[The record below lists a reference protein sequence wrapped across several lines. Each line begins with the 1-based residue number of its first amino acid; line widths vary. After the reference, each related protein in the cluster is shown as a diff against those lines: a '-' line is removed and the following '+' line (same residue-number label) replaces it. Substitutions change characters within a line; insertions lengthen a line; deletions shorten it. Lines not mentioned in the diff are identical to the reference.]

1 MVKERLW
8 TKNFISVSIVNFV
21 LMLSMYL
28 LLVIMATYAAETYG
42 ASISMGGL
50 VASIFVIGSLIGRL
64 FSGKQ
69 IVKKG
74 SKKILMIGVTVFLL
88 LQIFYF
94 FPIGIY
100 PLILLRL
107 LQGIGLGMATNAT
120 GTIVAQVIPSSRNGE
135 GIGYFSMSIV
145 LATAIGPLIG
155 VSMTEAF
162 SYTSVF
168 AFSLMMA
175 IISLVLGIFVKAP
188 VIEQPKET
196 EDKGFKLSNYFELKA
211 IPVSFAMFVAAFAY
225 SGILSFVAGYAE
237 EINLVQAGSFYFLV
251 YAVVVLL
258 TRPISGPLMD
268 RKGGNSVAY
277 PGFILF
283 AIGMLILSQASTSY
297 VLLFAGAIIGLGYG
311 NFQSTAQAL
320 AVKVTP
326 RHRMGLANST
336 YFIGLDLGLGV
347 GPFIL
352 GFLVPVTGYRGMYVT
367 LVGVVLVG
375 LIVYYFAHGRK
386 EKTLLQH
393 SHVVAAEESSEEE
406 AQA

>member
-1 MVKERLW
+1 
-8 TKNFISVSIVNFV
+8 
-21 LMLSMYL
+21 MYL
-28 LLVIMATYAAETYG
+28 LLVIMATYATDVYG
-42 ASISMGGL
+42 TSVSMGGL

-69 IVKKG
+69 IVQKG
-74 SKKILMIGVTVFLL
+74 SKKILMIGATVFLI
-88 LQIFYF
+88 LQAFYF

-100 PLILLRL
+100 PLILLRF

-145 LATAIGPLIG
+145 LATAVGPLIG
-155 VSMTEAF
+155 VSMIEAF
-162 SYTSVF
+162 GYTSVF
-168 AFSLMMA
+168 AFSLVMA
-175 IISLVLGIFVKAP
+175 MISLVLGIFVKAP

-196 EDKGFKLSNYFELKA
+196 ESKGSKLSNYFELKA
-211 IPVSFAMFVAAFAY
+211 IPVSFAMFIAAFAY
-225 SGILSFVAGYAE
+225 SGILSFVVGYAE
-237 EINLVQAGSFYFLV
+237 EINLVQAGSFYFFV

-283 AIGMLILSQASTSY
+283 AIGMLILSQASTNL
-297 VLLFAGAIIGLGYG
+297 VLLLAGAIIGLGYG

-347 GPFIL
+347 GPFAL

-375 LIVYYFAHGRK
+375 LVVYYFAHGRK
-386 EKTLLQH
+386 EKVLFQH
-393 SHVVAAEESSEEE
+393 SNSNEE
-406 AQA
+406 